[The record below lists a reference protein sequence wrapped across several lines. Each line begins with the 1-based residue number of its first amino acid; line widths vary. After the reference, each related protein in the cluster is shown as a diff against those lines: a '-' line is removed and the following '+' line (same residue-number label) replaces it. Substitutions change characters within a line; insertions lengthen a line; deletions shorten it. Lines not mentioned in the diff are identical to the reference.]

1 MDALLAIWNYIC
13 EFASSQIFD
22 VIKEIQWKD
31 IIDILLLA
39 VLMYGIFCFIRER
52 RAFTLILGMLFVLL
66 ITFLCDVLD
75 LRAIGYV
82 IGDFKQLG
90 MIAILIIFQPE
101 LRSALEKLGGTSL
114 SSLRTISSESRSL
127 AAINAEI
134 EAICS
139 AVGDL
144 SRDKVGAL
152 IVLERSTKLGEYI
165 KSGVDIDAVITPHLL
180 KNLFFNKAPL
190 HDGAV
195 IVRNGRVS
203 AAGCFLPLTTRDD
216 LDKDLGTRH
225 RAAIGMTEISDA
237 IVVVVSEEN
246 GVISISKDGNLE
258 RNFNYTSLKQ
268 ALNSFLAPSGQNE
281 GSKKKKRAKREKS
294 SQ

>member
-1 MDALLAIWNYIC
+1 MEALKAIWDSIC
-13 EFASSQIFD
+13 AFASSQIFD
-22 VIKEIQWKD
+22 VLKQIQWKD
-31 IIDILLLA
+31 VIDILLLTV
-39 VLMYGIFCFIRER
+39 VLYGIFCFIRQR
-52 RAFTLILGMLFVLL
+52 RAFTLILGMVFVLL
-66 ITFLCDVLD
+66 VTFLCDILN
-75 LRAIGYV
+75 LKAIGFFL
-82 IGDFKQLG
+82 GDFKQIG

-114 SSLRTISSESRSL
+114 SSLRPISSDSRTL

-152 IVLERSTKLGEYI
+152 IVIERSTKLGEYI
-165 KSGVDIDAVITPHLL
+165 KSGVEVDAVISPHLL
-180 KNLFFNKAPL
+180 KNIFFNKAPL

-195 IVRNGRVS
+195 IVRNGRVN
-203 AAGCFLPLTTRDD
+203 AAGCFLPLSTRDD

-225 RAAIGMTEISDA
+225 RAALGMSEISDA

-246 GVISISKDGNLE
+246 GVISIANNGVLD

-268 ALNSFLAPSGQNE
+268 ALNTFLAPSSTENTK
-281 GSKKKKRAKREKS
+281 KKKKRAKTDKD

>member
-1 MDALLAIWNYIC
+1 MEALVAIWDSIC
-13 EFASSQIFD
+13 EFASSRIFN

-31 IIDILLLA
+31 VVDILLLA
-39 VLMYGIFCFIRER
+39 VLLYGIFCFIRER
-52 RAFTLILGMLFVLL
+52 RAFTLILGMIFVLL
-66 ITFLCDVLD
+66 VTFLCDALD
-75 LRAIGYV
+75 LKAIGYF

-165 KSGVDIDAVITPHLL
+165 KSGVDVDAVITPHLL

-268 ALNSFLAPSGQNE
+268 ALNTYLAPSGQSEN
-281 GSKKKKRAKREKS
+281 SKKKRRAKREKS

>member
-1 MDALLAIWNYIC
+1 MEALVAIWDSIC
-13 EFASSQIFD
+13 EFASSRIFD
-22 VIKEIQWKD
+22 VIKQIQWKD

-39 VLMYGIFCFIRER
+39 VLMYGIFHFIRER

-66 ITFLCDVLD
+66 VTFLCDALD

-268 ALNSFLAPSGQNE
+268 ALNSFLAPSSQSE
-281 GSKKKKRAKREKS
+281 GSKKKKRAKREKN